1 MRSKSVDLWSV
12 RTDEFICSL
21 VPVLA
26 WAREARHYAPIEP
39 DLHAAASLRGLIAIV
54 DQGRLPLAGPEESFV
69 DLSTMPNGLAG
80 PLRGYIEGIADYD
93 PAASCE
99 CRCSG
104 EPGKQHGYVLL
115 TARTTLAR
123 RLS

>member
-1 MRSKSVDLWSV
+1 MRNESVDLWSV
-12 RTDEFICSL
+12 RTDQFICSL

-26 WAREARHYAPIEP
+26 WAREAKHYAPSEP
-39 DLHAAASLRGLIAIV
+39 DLHAASSLRGLIAIV

-69 DLSTMPNGLAG
+69 DLSAMPDCLAG
-80 PLRGYIEGIADYD
+80 PLRGYLEGMAGYD
-93 PAASCE
+93 PADSCE
-99 CRCSG
+99 CRCLG
-104 EPGKQHGYVLL
+104 EPGKQHEYVLL